1 MPEKYEV
8 IDPEAK
14 PRVFQRSSADLIFLI
29 LSALFIA
36 SLIACNLIA
45 NKFVKVDLGFYTF
58 VLSAGVLPYP
68 ITFLVTDLLSEIF
81 GKKETQKVVI
91 SGFIASIFVI
101 GIIYL
106 GAMFP
111 AIQDSKVSDEIYD
124 TTFKSTWRVIL
135 ASMTAYL
142 TAQLIDVKVF
152 HFWKKLTNGKM
163 LWLRNNGSTV
173 FSQLIDS
180 TLVTTV
186 IFIGILPAGQ
196 IATYILDAWFFKVLV
211 ALVDT
216 PVFYFVTYLIRNKFN
231 LEVGEEL
238 PKYHISEGT

>member
-1 MPEKYEV
+1 MGKTY
-8 IDPEAK
+8 
-14 PRVFQRSSADLIFLI
+14 QRSSADLIFLI
-29 LSALFIA
+29 LSGLFIA
-36 SLIACNLIA
+36 SLVSCNLIA
-45 NKFVKVDLGFYTF
+45 NKFVEVDLGFKTF

-68 ITFLVTDLLSEIF
+68 ITFLITDLLSEIF

-106 GAMFP
+106 GAAFP
-111 AIQDSKVSDEIYD
+111 AIGDSKVSDEIYN
-124 TTFKSTWRVIL
+124 TTFKSTWRVIV

-152 HFWKKLTNGKM
+152 HFWKKLTQGKM
-163 LWLRNNGSTV
+163 LWVRNNGSTV
-173 FSQLIDS
+173 FSQLVDS

-186 IFIGILPAGQ
+186 IFIGLIPAGK
-196 IATYILDAWFFKVLV
+196 IISFILDAWLFKVLV

-216 PVFYFVTYLIRNKFN
+216 PLFYGITYLIRRKFN
-231 LEVGEEL
+231 LAMGEEL
-238 PKYHISEGT
+238 PKYHISEG